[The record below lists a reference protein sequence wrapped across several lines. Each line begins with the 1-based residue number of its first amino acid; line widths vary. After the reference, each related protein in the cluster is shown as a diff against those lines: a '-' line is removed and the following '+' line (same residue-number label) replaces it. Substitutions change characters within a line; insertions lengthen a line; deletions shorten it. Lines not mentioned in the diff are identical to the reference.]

1 MPFMMDARWRLAFDL
16 LPAERA
22 ERCDLRATS
31 LGDFMSRK
39 KADMQDV
46 WYCHLAAEQPEIP
59 A

>member
-1 MPFMMDARWRLAFDL
+1 LAFDL
-16 LPAERA
+16 LQTART

-39 KADMQDV
+39 KTDMQDV